1 MIVPV
6 AAPPDRAVAWTR
18 PEELGHAEAATLE
31 HAAGHARGVHMTA
44 YADGHVETVEWATR

>member
-31 HAAGHARGVHMTA
+31 HAAGHARGIHMTA